1 MTHTALPETFVALSN
16 TELDVLDEFLA
27 IPALE
32 QTSMD
37 VAVLDGYLTAL
48 LISPQLVM
56 PAVWMARVW
65 DMENAQQQPQYANA
79 EEHARIDDFIKRHY
93 HSLAVEISKQ
103 TPTLVPVFLRGAQ
116 WGVSEWCAGFL
127 LGTSFDRDTWAALME
142 EQPEWFTALNVLGL
156 GDDDDIEEEF
166 DDLDAAFDA
175 VMLALQAIDAH
186 FRAERVG
193 EPDPRAVDFSAPASM
208 VRDAPKTPRNALCP
222 CGSGK
227 KFKMC
232 CGHHERVTN

>member
-1 MTHTALPETFVALSN
+1 MTHTAMPETYVPLSA

-27 IPALE
+27 KPMLE
-32 QTSMD
+32 ETSMD

-48 LISPQLVM
+48 LLSPQLVT
-56 PAVWMARVW
+56 PAVWMARIW
-65 DMENAQQQPQYANA
+65 DMENGRKQAQYANA
-79 EEHARIDDFIKRHY
+79 EEHARIDDFIQRHY
-93 HSLAVEISKQ
+93 FTLAAEIAKE

-142 EQPEWFTALNVLGL
+142 EQPEWFTALNVLGM

-166 DDLDAAFDA
+166 EDVDMAFDA
-175 VMLALQAIDAH
+175 VMVAVQAIDMH
-186 FRAERVG
+186 FRDERAQG
-193 EPDPRAVDFSAPASM
+193 PDPREVDFSAAAPMPAAASQ
-208 VRDAPKTPRNALCP
+208 TPRNALCP

-227 KFKMC
+227 KFKKC
-232 CGHHERVTN
+232 CGHDARVTN

>member
-1 MTHTALPETFVALSN
+1 MTQTTLPATYVPLSN

-32 QTSMD
+32 PTSMD

-48 LISPQLVM
+48 LLSPQLVT
-56 PAVWMARVW
+56 PAAWLTRIW
-65 DMENAQQQPQYANA
+65 DMENGQQQPHYANA
-79 EEHARIDDFIKRHY
+79 EEHARIDDFIQRHY
-93 HSLAVEISKQ
+93 YTLAAEIAHE
-103 TPTLVPVFLRGAQ
+103 TPALVPVFLRGAQ

-127 LGTSFDRDTWAALME
+127 LGTSFDRDTWAALMD

-166 DDLDAAFDA
+166 EDVDMAFDTVMVA
-175 VMLALQAIDAH
+175 VQAIDRH
-186 FRAERVG
+186 FRAERCDG
-193 EPDPRAVDFSAPASM
+193 PDAREVDFSAPAPLASH
-208 VRDAPKTPRNALCP
+208 ASKTPRNALCP

-227 KFKMC
+227 KFKKC
-232 CGHHERVTN
+232 CGHAERVTN